1 MQNQHDWTQVKDF
14 EGLYEI
20 NMNGQIRSCHKRNFQ
35 KVIAS
40 RIDRGGYVATSLTK
54 NGKHNTFLIHRLIG
68 ENFIANPNNKKCI
81 NHKNGIKTDNRI
93 ENLEWVTH
101 SENMKHAYETGL
113 IKKKSRP
120 IIDKC
125 LGKIYSCINEAA
137 TVMGIKNSTLKGYL
151 SGQRTNPTCLGYMHS
166 VAA

>member
-1 MQNQHDWTQVKDF
+1 MT
-14 EGLYEI
+14 
-20 NMNGQIRSCHKRNFQ
+20 
-35 KVIAS
+35 
-40 RIDRGGYVATSLTK
+40 
-54 NGKHNTFLIHRLIG
+54 
-68 ENFIANPNNKKCI
+68 
-81 NHKNGIKTDNRI
+81 
-93 ENLEWVTH
+93 
-101 SENMKHAYETGL
+101 HAYETGL

-125 LGKIYSCINEAA
+125 SGKIYSCINEAA